1 MLILPKKE
9 RECMGDF
16 IVYIRFERNNEVSE
30 KDVTIGSIADVFCD
44 DKTLESKVNAIKLVH
59 IAPKV
64 KRDRIVF
71 SVMDV
76 IKKIND
82 VCPGVQIEN
91 IGEEDF
97 VIDYID
103 ENKPW
108 YRGEILKFVNLIF
121 ICILTFCGSAFTI
134 IAYDNDVDIPG
145 IFSNLYE
152 FFGVSGDNKLMEIM
166 YSIGFGMGILVFY
179 NHFCGKKITNDPSPI
194 EVEQTAYEKEIDD
207 ALFDKAERMKEE
219 MKKQ

>member
-1 MLILPKKE
+1 MH
-9 RECMGDF
+9 
-16 IVYIRFERNNEVSE
+16 V
-30 KDVTIGSIADVFCD
+30 
-44 DKTLESKVNAIKLVH
+44 
-59 IAPKV
+59 APKV

-166 YSIGFGMGILVFY
+166 YSIGFGIGILVFY

-194 EVEQTAYEKEIDD
+194 EVEQTAYEREIDD

-219 MKKQ
+219 MKK